1 MDPVERKGIF
11 DFNFFDLYC
20 SLSLSPSWNLTLRL
34 FRLRHQS
41 PRIPCL
47 TVSDTLHAEL
57 AEVHDV
63 AWNKNKT
70 SQLEW
75 WKGLRRMDILDEI
88 ILFFQQLFEL
98 YVQFWDW
105 LIQISGQYGASQ
117 WYTTVRSLDQSAKL
131 RTSTVAFFLSNR
143 KTHSLTTSIFMESA
157 SEFAGM

>member
-98 YVQFWDW
+98 YVQF
-105 LIQISGQYGASQ
+105 
-117 WYTTVRSLDQSAKL
+117 
-131 RTSTVAFFLSNR
+131 
-143 KTHSLTTSIFMESA
+143 
-157 SEFAGM
+157 